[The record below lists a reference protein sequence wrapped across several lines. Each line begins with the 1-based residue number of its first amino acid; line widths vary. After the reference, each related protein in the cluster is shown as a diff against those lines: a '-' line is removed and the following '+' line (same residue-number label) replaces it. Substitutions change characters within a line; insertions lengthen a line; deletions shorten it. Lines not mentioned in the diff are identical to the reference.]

1 VRVQGNHFIDSQ
13 GNALQLR
20 GVNVSGLEFTAVQGW
35 DPADPFGGQTPNWSA
50 IKSWHANVVRL
61 PLNEASWLGRQCADS
76 RTGAIRSADPGKNY
90 VATVTKVVNAA
101 TAAGLNVI
109 LDLHI
114 SAPGDTCPEIQ
125 NAMADGENSVDFW
138 TSVAQT
144 FKSYPNVLFE
154 LFNEPFVTQDS
165 YFSANG
171 NDTIGWEY
179 LMKGLG
185 GASFSGFTEQDSA
198 GGTDNVSY
206 HWQGA
211 NMQQLLD
218 AVRGTGATNVVLAG
232 GLYYAGSL
240 AGWLANHPTDSLNQ
254 LAASWHAYPTFGA
267 AFGTAAAAQPNF
279 APQIYTEAQGI
290 LSGGFPVIITEI
302 GDQCAAGTPNSPE
315 VTNVTTWADTAD
327 VSVLGWTW
335 DTWTTPTATS
345 CDNVLILDSSGTPTP
360 GYGVTFRNWM
370 VNHK

>member
-1 VRVQGNHFIDSQ
+1 MRVQGNHFIDSQ
-13 GNALQLR
+13 GNPLQLR

-50 IKSWHANVVRL
+50 IKAWHANVVRL

-114 SAPGDTCPEIQ
+114 SAPGNTCPQIQ
-125 NAMADGENSVDFW
+125 TAMADGENSVDFW

-144 FKSYPNVLFE
+144 FKNHPNVLFE
-154 LFNEPFVTQDS
+154 LFNEPFLTQDAH
-165 YFSANG
+165 FSANG

-179 LMKGLG
+179 LMRGLG

-240 AGWLANHPTDSLNQ
+240 AGWQANHPTDSLNQ

-267 AFGTAAAAQPNF
+267 AFGTAAAALPNF
-279 APQIYTEAQGI
+279 APQIYTAAQGI
-290 LSGGFPVIITEI
+290 LNGGHPVIITEI
-302 GDQCAAGTPNSPE
+302 GDRCAAGTPNSPE
-315 VTNVTTWADTAD
+315 VTNVTTWADANG

-360 GYGVTFRNWM
+360 GYGVAFHNWM